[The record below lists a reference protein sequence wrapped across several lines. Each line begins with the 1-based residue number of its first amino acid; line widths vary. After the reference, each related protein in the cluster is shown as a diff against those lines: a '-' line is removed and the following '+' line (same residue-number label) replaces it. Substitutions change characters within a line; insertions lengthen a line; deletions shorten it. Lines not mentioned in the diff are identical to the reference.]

1 MLASCRSCNN
11 QTWRISC
18 FFRIINSMMMYLR
31 WFGMVHLLWQY
42 ACPAKTQF
50 IIINTL
56 HDSFT
61 WRIVFVCKLW
71 FRWSSTRLRPYY
83 LHTEILII
91 YVLGLHW
98 GINFPNT
105 ICFSWFGTR
114 YTGYLILEDITRGY
128 QVIESHWSQNIS
140 WIDIW
145 LHQCWGYIASLLFI
159 LNIDDYTRVT
169 TPTCIISSYS
179 DVWNVNL

>member
-98 GINFPNT
+98 GINFPNI
-105 ICFSWFGTR
+105 ICFSWFG
-114 YTGYLILEDITRGY
+114 YTLYRVLDPRGHY
-128 QVIESHWSQNIS
+128 Q
-140 WIDIW
+140 
-145 LHQCWGYIASLLFI
+145 
-159 LNIDDYTRVT
+159 R
-169 TPTCIISSYS
+169 ISSDWVSLVSKYFLNWHLITSMLRVHCFTIIHIKYWRLYKS
-179 DVWNVNL
+179 DDSHMHY